1 VSTPLIHSLFL
12 LVPLAL
18 AAVLA
23 LLIWRGKGPHPASY
37 KMAEPWKHAPILWAS
52 DEPKDHGHDA
62 PTGRSIAA
70 DSAAHGGNVGE
81 HHSNPVTIGGGASGK
96 W

>member
-1 VSTPLIHSLFL
+1 VTTSVILVLV
-12 LVPLAL
+12 LVPLGL
-18 AAVLA
+18 TAVLA
-23 LLIWRGKGPHPASY
+23 LLTLRGKGPHPASY
-37 KMAEPWKHAPILWAS
+37 KASEPWRQSPILWAA
-52 DEPKDHGHDA
+52 DEPASHGHA
-62 PTGRSIAA
+62 TGHSPQA